1 MTNSDWQMYS
11 PHFHNKQAE
20 TNQHS
25 HFSMIL
31 YEDIF
36 NAVLLAP
43 DRQLQKITVAEE
55 SLYKKILQK
64 MSIQQRAQ
72 KDSLKVSAFYETVNG
87 SA

>member
-1 MTNSDWQMYS
+1 MANSDWQMYS

-20 TNQHS
+20 TNQRS
-25 HFSMIL
+25 LFSMIL

-43 DRQLQKITVAEE
+43 DRQLQRTTVAEE
-55 SLYKKILQK
+55 SLCKKIRQK
-64 MSIQQRAQ
+64 TSIRQRAQ
-72 KDSLKVSAFYETVNG
+72 KGSLKVSAFYETVNG